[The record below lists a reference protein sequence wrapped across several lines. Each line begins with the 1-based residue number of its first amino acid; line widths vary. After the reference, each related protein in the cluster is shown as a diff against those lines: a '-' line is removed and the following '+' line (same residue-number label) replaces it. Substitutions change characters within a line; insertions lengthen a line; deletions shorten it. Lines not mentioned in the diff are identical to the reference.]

1 MLRET
6 CSLETETRIITE
18 QLVSELGL
26 LLLQPPRQVT
36 LMNLSLVSPAQT
48 QSVILVLLY
57 T

>member
-6 CSLETETRIITE
+6 CSLEAETRIITE

-36 LMNLSLVSPAQT
+36 LMN
-48 QSVILVLLY
+48 
-57 T
+57 